1 MFKLIK
7 FRFFLVLLILS
18 CGDTPKKEVRTTSNE
33 NSVENALTSNE
44 KIILFFGDSLT
55 AGYKLDTQEAFP
67 ALIQDKIDSLQLN
80 YKVINSGVS
89 GETSSGGLNRISWVL
104 NQKIDVFVLELGAND
119 GLRGIPL
126 KETKKNLQAIID
138 LVKSKNEDCKIILAG
153 MQLPPNM
160 GTEYITEFRKIF
172 PDLAAKNTTALIPFL
187 LENVAGIPDLNL
199 EDGIHPNV
207 EGQKIVRDNVW
218 VILKN
223 VL

>member
-1 MFKLIK
+1 MFKLLK
-7 FRFFLVLLILS
+7 FRYFLVFLILS
-18 CGDTPKKEVRTTSNE
+18 CGDTPQKEENRNVEENTNETT
-33 NSVENALTSNE
+33 ATSNE

-67 ALIQDKIDSLQLN
+67 ALIQDRIDSLQLN

-138 LVKSKNEDCKIILAG
+138 LVKTKNKDCKIIIAG
-153 MQLPPNM
+153 MQIPPNM
-160 GTEYITEFRKIF
+160 GKEYTTEFRKIF
-172 PDLAAKNTTALIPFL
+172 PALAAKNTTALIPFL
-187 LENVAGIPDLNL
+187 LENVAGMPDLNL

-218 VILKN
+218 AILQN
-223 VL
+223 AL